1 MDITAIDSPL
11 VICVPLPHTEFT
23 LAQVDRARDY
33 VATGTTALVDAKR
46 TQKKTRKLQ
55 CCLLILVLVILI
67 IIAVAV
73 AVPVAINK
81 G

>member
-1 MDITAIDSPL
+1 MPVECQKIDNQSD
-11 VICVPLPHTEFT
+11 T
-23 LAQVDRARDY
+23 QVDRARDY